1 MTSNASKKDLPLI
14 ALNGKSLLSL
24 SIISS
29 MVYGQVA
36 WASDIQVDANS
47 SAKHYHNHYG
57 ADQINIA
64 KPNVQ
69 GLSHNQFYRYNVDNK
84 GVVLNNS
91 VTSGTAELGINVNG
105 NRTLGGQTAD
115 IILNEVTGRGY
126 SQLNGK
132 QEIFGQKA
140 DYILANPNGISCNG
154 CGFIN
159 TSKTT
164 LLVGG
169 VEVEDGRVSN
179 MKADGSDALLI
190 DNGGLNTDS
199 ALDLIAPTIQSK
211 GDIKAGGDLNVI
223 IGRNNVDAQG
233 KATAA
238 DAERSQV
245 FDSNLLGGMHAGRI
259 QVVSTNNGVG
269 VNLSGDIAAIAGEVG
284 GDINAEVNGTVRLL
298 AAKVG
303 AKEFTVNAKNVAVV
317 GTTKESLSKFEQQSD
332 FWKRLAGWNNK
343 LVEEK
348 RDQAFEA
355 TEINAR
361 DVALNAVEKADINAA
376 VINAKNIVVKA
387 KDVALSTTTTKSTVN
402 KDDVRARYFWRN
414 GVKVEKTNEQ
424 LHVNKWNAGKSVQIT
439 AKDGTLEVN
448 AADISAKKVKL
459 AGKNVQVKGAAVSNS
474 SNMLNDYRN
483 EGNKLKNGKIVDNQ
497 RTETYTASKIKAT
510 DDIVMTADANVHVHG
525 SQLNAKTV
533 DLNAGNTVLVDNAT
547 TTNTKTEANE
557 MTYIGGSKSH
567 SERRETLT
575 QHGSNIDAD
584 NVVING
590 KQGVKIAASKITGAK
605 QVDLNAENGEVALS
619 SALNSTVVV
628 TKDKPDSSSIE
639 RLTSSVKHENS
650 EQTAVNTEI
659 KSGKDVNIKA
669 RDIALGAANI
679 NATNNI
685 GLNASGKITSDV
697 VNATKTALKEDFT
710 LGFTGY
716 TKGDGKKLQGEVG
729 GGLQGVTHAT
739 GTQTSVASN
748 NALNAKQ
755 ITINAD
761 SIDLKGSDVNASAGN
776 IDIDAN
782 NINLGAGAKV
792 AKTSIDHK
800 GVTGALVY
808 AKAGLNSIELGSR
821 IGHSQTN
828 VDVITSDAVA
838 TKLTSAKDININAK
852 QALNQYGVALKG
864 ADINLNAADINTA
877 AARNTVTTNTVHSK
891 GGVSLKGS
899 ASTDFTSA
907 TVGIGAKAHGEGF
920 GISKVESTAVVSKL
934 EANNVR
940 VTGKNVKDQGTHYV
954 AKNVDINADTYKG
967 EAASNSV
974 VSTKHT
980 GQAALGLD
988 VSTSDFQ
995 SVNLSAGLESKY
1007 QYDQQGESQAVL
1019 GSIEADK
1026 IRINAKDSIESSMN
1040 MAANENIDLTAV
1052 NRVALTQANDRKWHK
1067 AGGYAG
1073 GLTIGATYVPAANAA
1088 TPSFGINGAINYLDE
1103 QYAKAVVATLTG
1115 KNLNMKATNTDNGVA
1130 TAQGAN
1136 VHVNNDFNM
1145 TANNV
1150 EFNHAQDV
1158 YSVLGVDLSGKV
1170 SLSLSVKGNS
1180 VGGGSGGISGDIGNI
1195 NEKRVTAH
1203 GGNIIAKNIVMQANS
1218 DDALVV
1224 SGANMTANTIEL
1236 SNAGGSVDVR
1246 AAKSTS
1252 YKGSWGLG
1260 AEFSAGG
1267 KKGNPINKMTV
1278 GGHLDVDTD
1287 NSESY
1292 TNGNIN
1298 ADSIT
1303 ITSADDLRLQSNI
1316 ATQKLVAKAKGDV
1329 TLSSALNKTN
1339 IFKFGVGAK
1348 LGGKPVI
1355 FGKDTKP
1362 KDILDAAT
1370 NDFNNGTFFG
1380 LKGGGRINFLV
1391 DVERETVSS
1400 NIDAASLDITSG
1412 SGKVTIDAANVS
1424 SDNGN
1429 FNGAEV
1435 TEQSQKNYVHK
1446 IGFGASGK
1454 TPNLKEMLTDLLSG
1468 KKVESPIKFSK
1479 EFEWKDSVVDSSVSV
1494 K

>member
-36 WASDIQVDANS
+36 WASDIHVDANS
-47 SAKHYHNHYG
+47 SAKHYSNASQ
-57 ADQINIA
+57 ADQIDIA
-64 KPNVQ
+64 NPNAQ
-69 GLSHNQFYRYNVDNK
+69 GLSHNQFYRYSVDTK

-91 VTSGTAELGINVNG
+91 LTSGRAELGINVNA
-105 NRTLGGQTAD
+105 NRNFNGQSASM
-115 IILNEVTGRGY
+115 ILNEVTGRGL
-126 SQLNGK
+126 SQLNGQ
-132 QEIFGQKA
+132 QEIFGQQA

-164 LLVGG
+164 LLVGDA
-169 VEVEDGRVSN
+169 EITDGQVSG

-190 DNGGLNTDS
+190 DNGGLNANS

-211 GDIKAGGDLNVI
+211 GNIKAGGDLNVI
-223 IGRNNVDAQG
+223 IGRNIVDAQG
-233 KATAA
+233 KATAV
-238 DAERSQV
+238 DTKRSQV

-269 VNLSGDIAAIAGEVG
+269 VNLSGDITAIAGEVS
-284 GDINAEVNGTVRLL
+284 GDISADVNGTVRLL

-303 AKEFTVNAKNVAVV
+303 AKELTVNAKNVAVA
-317 GTTKESLSKFEQQSD
+317 GTTKESLRKFEQKSD

-348 RDQAFEA
+348 RDQVFEA

-376 VINAKNIVVKA
+376 VINAKNIAVKA
-387 KDVALSTTTTKSTVN
+387 KDVTLSTTTTKNTVN

-424 LHVNKWNAGKSVQIT
+424 LHVNKWDVGNAVQIT

-448 AADISAKKVKL
+448 AADISARKVKL

-483 EGNKLKNGKIVDNQ
+483 EGNKLKSGKIVDNQ
-497 RTETYTASKIKAT
+497 STETYTASSIKAT
-510 DDIVMTADANVHVHG
+510 DDIVMTADTNVHVHG

-547 TTNTKTEANE
+547 TTNTKTEENK

-567 SERRETLT
+567 SERRKTLS

-590 KQGVKIAASKITGAK
+590 KQGVKVAASKIKGAK
-605 QVDLNAENGEVALS
+605 KVDLTADNGEVALS

-628 TKDKPDSSSIE
+628 TKDKPDGVSLK
-639 RLTSSVKHENS
+639 RLTSSVKTENE
-650 EQTAVNTEI
+650 EQTAVNTDI
-659 KSGKDVNIKA
+659 KSGGDFNVKA
-669 RDIALGAANI
+669 RDIALGAATI
-679 NATNNI
+679 NAANSI
-685 GLNASGKITSDV
+685 SLDASGKITSDV
-697 VNATKTALKEDFT
+697 VNATKTALKENFT

-716 TKGDGKKLQGEVG
+716 AKADGKKLQAEAG

-739 GTQTSVASN
+739 GTQTSVASH
-748 NALNAKQ
+748 NALNAKH
-755 ITINAD
+755 IKINAD
-761 SIDLKGSDVNASAGN
+761 SIDLKGSDVNASQGN
-776 IDIDAN
+776 IDLDAN
-782 NINLGAGAKV
+782 NISLGAGAQV

-808 AKAGLNSIELGSR
+808 VKAGLNRIELGTR

-828 VDVITSDAVA
+828 VDVITSDVVA
-838 TKLTSAKDININAK
+838 TKLNSAKNININAK
-852 QALNQYGVALKG
+852 QDLNQYGVTLKG
-864 ADINLNAADINTA
+864 ADINLNAANVNTL
-877 AARNTVTTNTVHSK
+877 AARDTVTKNTVYSK
-891 GGVSLKGS
+891 GGVSLQGS
-899 ASTDFTSA
+899 VSTDFTSA

-920 GISKVESTAVVSKL
+920 GLSKVKSTAVVSKL
-934 EANNVR
+934 DANNIR
-940 VTGKNVKDQGTHYV
+940 VTGGNVKDQGTHYV

-988 VSTSDFQ
+988 VSTSDFK
-995 SVNLSAGLESKY
+995 SVSMSAGLEGKY
-1007 QYDQQGESQAVL
+1007 QYDQQGESKAVL
-1019 GSIEADK
+1019 GLIKADN
-1026 IRINAKDSIESSMN
+1026 IRINAKDSIATAMN
-1040 MAANENIDLTAV
+1040 MTANENIDLTAAS
-1052 NRVALTQANDRKWHK
+1052 RVALTQANDRKWHK
-1067 AGGYAG
+1067 AGGYEG
-1073 GLTIGATYVPAANAA
+1073 GLDIGATYIPAANAA
-1088 TPSFGINGAINYLDE
+1088 TPSFGIKGAINYLDE

-1115 KNLNMKATNTDNGVA
+1115 KNLNMRATNTTNGVA

-1136 VHVNNDFNM
+1136 VHVNNGFNM
-1145 TANNV
+1145 IANNV

-1158 YSVLGVDLSGKV
+1158 YKVLGIDLSGKL
-1170 SLSLSVKGNS
+1170 SLSLKVSGNS
-1180 VGGGSGGISGDIGNI
+1180 VGGGSGGIAGDIGNI

-1218 DDALVV
+1218 EDALVV
-1224 SGANMTANTIEL
+1224 SGANMTANAIEL
-1236 SNAGGSVDVR
+1236 SNGKGSVDVR

-1252 YKGSWGLG
+1252 YKGNWGFG

-1267 KKGNPINKMTV
+1267 SKDKPISKMTV

-1287 NSESY
+1287 NSDSY
-1292 TNGNIN
+1292 VNGKMN
-1298 ADSIT
+1298 ANSIT
-1303 ITSADDLRLQSNI
+1303 ITSADDLRLQTNVS
-1316 ATQKLVAKAKGDV
+1316 TKKLVAKAKGDV

-1348 LGGKPVI
+1348 LGGKPVV

-1362 KDILDAAT
+1362 KDVLDAAAS
-1370 NDFNNGTFFG
+1370 DFMNGTFFG

-1391 DVERETVSS
+1391 DVERKTVVS

-1412 SGKVTIDAANVS
+1412 SGKVTIDAAKVS
-1424 SDNGN
+1424 SDNGS
-1429 FNGAEV
+1429 FNGAKIL
-1435 TEQSQKNYVHK
+1435 EQSQKNYVHK
-1446 IGFGASGK
+1446 VGFSASGK
-1454 TPNLKEMLTDLLSG
+1454 TPNLKQMLTDLLAG
-1468 KKVESPIKFSK
+1468 KKVESPFKFSK